1 MYFKANH
8 KTKLI
13 NSFF

>member
-1 MYFKANH
+1 M

-13 NSFF
+13 H

>member
-1 MYFKANH
+1 M

-13 NSFF
+13 IRK

>member
-1 MYFKANH
+1 M

-13 NSFF
+13 RLDLIH

>member
-1 MYFKANH
+1 M

-13 NSFF
+13 DYARC

>member
-1 MYFKANH
+1 M

-13 NSFF
+13 LFAVV

>member
-1 MYFKANH
+1 M

-13 NSFF
+13 N